1 MKTDEQLKVIDKI
14 TNKAIK
20 QVKIERAGKRRTYF
34 LEMLRYCELVFKSIK
49 KYLN

>member
-20 QVKIERAGKRRTYF
+20 QVEIERAGKRRNYF
-34 LEMLRYCELVFKSIK
+34 LEILRYCELVINNVK